1 LFILDKLT
9 EKAKDVLLEL
19 SKNNSST
26 KDAKSILEVINNSA
40 GIAKALLQSM
50 PKFKVRNETS
60 IDLNTLVQEA
70 FYESYKQKSTYVG
83 TEHLLLALLKLSSS
97 VDLNPVVKEINKLN
111 SLPNFVKTVESQKRT
126 PILDAFAVNLNKITP
141 LKSEKIIYR
150 EEVEVL
156 VSILL
161 QKDNYSSLIV
171 GDLGVG
177 KRSLV
182 DLFVKKLTDNEVPS
196 LILDT
201 VIFEFDIIAFISN
214 FSNKEGLEYGISALT
229 EELESFEK
237 VILYFKNFQS
247 IFIPTQGGLT
257 VPLAFTMIH
266 DQLKEYG
273 IKLIGLM
280 NSNIYEKVVAEN
292 EHVLDGFSVMTI
304 DEPDEDVTKKIIKE
318 KLSELTSYHN
328 IKASPEVYEY
338 VLEKT
343 KELKSDKYPKKVVDV
358 LDSSFTKILLK
369 NSKVPAI
376 YKNLIK
382 QKNLINEDFNNLI
395 SESKFNEAIK
405 VKKKLDRL
413 SVKLG
418 NLYRENNSSKNLILT
433 TDEIDDV
440 LEDMGNIKIGSRNQD
455 FKFLSDLSEK
465 LKKIIIGQ
473 NESVEIVVKS
483 LIKARLGLR
492 VSKRPLGSFLF
503 LGPTGVGKTEFAKS
517 LADNFY
523 GANSLIR
530 LDMSDFSEKHNVARL
545 VGAPPGYIGFGDGGE
560 LTDKIER
567 NPSSVVLFD
576 EIEKAHPDVLNILLQ
591 IMEEGEL
598 SDAKGQTFD
607 FSKSVIILTS
617 NIGTEFFHSKQIGL
631 TKDELTKEI
640 SNTKLLENLKRVL
653 RPELINRFDEVV
665 TFNQLEKSDIEKILD
680 IRLKELLG
688 ILKKQKIDL
697 IISKQVYELLIDKGY
712 AKEYGAR
719 ALRRI
724 VEKELVNNIA
734 EILLTQTSRPLSLK
748 AVERD
753 GSIQIEV
760 RKTTPKNGQK

>member
-1 LFILDKLT
+1 MFILDKLT

-196 LILDT
+196 LLLDT

-318 KLSELTSYHN
+318 KLIELTSYHN
-328 IKASPEVYEY
+328 IKASSEVYEY

-473 NESVEIVVKS
+473 NDSVETVVKS

-560 LTDKIER
+560 LTDKIDR
-567 NPSSVVLFD
+567 SPSSVVLFD

-631 TKDELTKEI
+631 TKDELSKEI

-697 IISKQVYELLIDKGY
+697 IISKQVYELLILKGY

>member
-1 LFILDKLT
+1 MFILDKLT

-196 LILDT
+196 LLLDT

-318 KLSELTSYHN
+318 KLIELTSYHN
-328 IKASPEVYEY
+328 IKASSEVYEY

-473 NESVEIVVKS
+473 NDSVETVVKS

-560 LTDKIER
+560 LTDKIDR

-631 TKDELTKEI
+631 TKDELSKEI

-697 IISKQVYELLIDKGY
+697 IISKQVYELLILKGY

>member
-1 LFILDKLT
+1 MFILDKLT

>member
-1 LFILDKLT
+1 MFILDKLT

-19 SKNNSST
+19 SKNNSSS
-26 KDAKSILEVINNSA
+26 KDAKSILEVINNSS
-40 GIAKALLQSM
+40 GIAKALILSV
-50 PKFKVRNETS
+50 PKIKVKNETN
-60 IDLNTLVQEA
+60 IDLNTLLQEA

-83 TEHLLLALLKLSSS
+83 TEHLLLALLKLSSNT
-97 VDLNPVVKEINKLN
+97 DINPILKEIDKLN
-111 SLPNFVKTVESQKRT
+111 SLPNFVRTVESQKRT
-126 PILDAFAVNLNKITP
+126 PILDAFTINLNKIEP
-141 LKSEKIIYR
+141 LKNGKIIHR
-150 EEVEVL
+150 DEVDVL
-156 VSILL
+156 ISILL

-182 DLFVKKLTDNEVPS
+182 DLFVKKINDNEVPS
-196 LILDT
+196 LLLDT
-201 VIFEFDIIAFISN
+201 TIFEFDIISFISN
-214 FSNKEGLEYGISALT
+214 FSNKEGLEYGISALA

-247 IFIPTQGGLT
+247 IFVPTQGGLT

-266 DQLKEYG
+266 EQLKEYG
-273 IKLIGLM
+273 VKLIGIM
-280 NSNIYEKVVAEN
+280 NSNIYEKVIAEN
-292 EHVLDGFSVMTI
+292 EHVLDGFSVVTI
-304 DEPDEDVTKKIIKE
+304 DEPDDEITKKIIKE
-318 KLSELTSYHN
+318 KLNELTSFHN
-328 IKASPEVYEY
+328 IKSSSEVFEY
-338 VLEKT
+338 VFTKT
-343 KELKSDKYPKKVVDV
+343 KELKSDKFPKKVVDV

-369 NSKVPAI
+369 NAKVPAK

-382 QKNLINEDFNNLI
+382 QKNSLNNDFNNLLN
-395 SESKFNEAIK
+395 ESKFNEAIK
-405 VKKKLDRL
+405 VKKKLDNL
-413 SVKLG
+413 SIKLD
-418 NLYRENNSSKNLILT
+418 NLYREINSSKNLLLT

-440 LEDMGNIKIGSRNQD
+440 LEDMGNIKIGTRNQD
-455 FKFLSDLSEK
+455 FTFLSKLSEK

-473 NESVEIVVKS
+473 DESVDSVVKS

-492 VSKRPLGSFLF
+492 VSKRPLGSYLF
-503 LGPTGVGKTEFAKS
+503 LGPTGVGKTEFAKE

-560 LTDKIER
+560 LTDKIDR

-598 SDAKGQTFD
+598 TDAKGQTFD

-617 NIGTEFFHSKQIGL
+617 NIGTEFFHTKSIGL

-640 SNTKLLENLKRVL
+640 SKTKLAENLKKVL
-653 RPELINRFDEVV
+653 RPELINRLDEVV
-665 TFNQLEKSDIEKILD
+665 TFNQLEKEHIEKILD
-680 IRLKELLG
+680 IRLKELLS

-697 IISKQVYELLIDKGY
+697 IISKHVYELLIEKGFI
-712 AKEYGAR
+712 KEYGAR

-724 VEKELVNNIA
+724 IEKELVNNIA
-734 EILLTQTSRPLSLK
+734 EVLLTNTHRPLSLK
-748 AVERD
+748 AVEKNNN
-753 GSIQIEV
+753 IIIEV
-760 RKTTPKNGQK
+760 RKNSKKNGEK